1 MLQGN
6 SGGFCGRLAL
16 QQTNSGTDGGKEA
29 SCKKH
34 DSLRNA
40 VKHPKGC
47 ALMEGQ

>member
-1 MLQGN
+1 MAFVGQ
-6 SGGFCGRLAL
+6 LAL
-16 QQTNSGTDGGKEA
+16 RQTNRGTDGGKEA

-47 ALMEGQ
+47 ALMAGTTYF